1 MISGVSFPGVASA
14 EQGGDRTW
22 KVAAAVMGAVALIA
36 LLFAW
41 APWKEGSSSGPTEVY
56 RLSVPTGPVAATGHV
71 ASPAVAISPDGSQVA
86 YVAGSGSRGPIFV
99 RHLGSGTVTPVP
111 GAENAFGPLF
121 SPDGEWLAFVE
132 DGMLTKTRLSDGT
145 IVVLTG
151 AAELHSAHWTDDGT
165 ILMGATVEGNFGLSR
180 ISEDGGTPEDV
191 LSPANSHAFF
201 FLYPSLLPGGDGVVF
216 TSANGSGLAL
226 GVWHLS
232 LGTGEVTEL
241 VEGAGMARYL
251 STGHLLY
258 AEAGGLYAAP
268 FDPAEGVVTGAPVRV
283 VRDALVQQPGEP
295 TIAHFAVADNGTLV
309 YLANEEAVDLEQ
321 EFVWVDRAGVEE
333 SIPFLSGPE
342 AAERIGNIFGP
353 RLSPDGDRMVF
364 WTAEPAAQEAR
375 EGYNGAVWIAD
386 LERGT
391 LSPMSRDSMENFW
404 SAWTPDGEQV
414 VSVGGGMSG
423 DLAVSLYSRRLDRV
437 GAAVPVTQAGS
448 SQWHQPYSFTAD
460 GSLLLFQQSEMG
472 AGHDLWVLPWSD
484 GGDLRMGAGWP
495 TCRTSRASPRS
506 T

>member
-1 MISGVSFPGVASA
+1 MSPEQASGSLDVDGRSDVYALGCVTYETPVGAPPHPGPNAQAIIAKVLTQPVPSLREGRETVTPAMDAVVHKALSRLPADRFATAKQFGAALQQSSDPMISGVSFPGVASA
-14 EQGGDRTW
+14 AQGGDRTW

-71 ASPAVAISPDGSQVA
+71 ASPAVAISPDGSLVA

-333 SIPFLSGPE
+333 SIPFLSGRDCPPTATAWCSGRPNRRPRKRE
-342 AAERIGNIFGP
+342 RATTARCGSPTSSAERSP
-353 RLSPDGDRMVF
+353 RC
-364 WTAEPAAQEAR
+364 
-375 EGYNGAVWIAD
+375 
-386 LERGT
+386 RGT
-391 LSPMSRDSMENFW
+391 
-404 SAWTPDGEQV
+404 
-414 VSVGGGMSG
+414 
-423 DLAVSLYSRRLDRV
+423 
-437 GAAVPVTQAGS
+437 
-448 SQWHQPYSFTAD
+448 
-460 GSLLLFQQSEMG
+460 
-472 AGHDLWVLPWSD
+472 PW
-484 GGDLRMGAGWP
+484 
-495 TCRTSRASPRS
+495 RTSGPPGRRMASKWCPS
-506 T
+506 GVG